1 MIKKH
6 SVLTLICMV
15 LLTAFTNA
23 QTQEKRANAVSVK
36 RSSDGYR
43 LSINA
48 NNLPL
53 EKLLEKLTSQFPLRV
68 IRYGVDIS
76 QPVTTNFKDLP
87 LEQGIKQLL
96 KESGINNHCIQY
108 TNDEKS
114 RAPITVLTLLGNGTK
129 TGGKTITEKTI
140 KNSKEQ
146 ESITSSAKES
156 YYPEN
161 EFAEKITALKE
172 RYEWADEE
180 TEELAGYLLEL
191 MPEPARGPGMEALMN
206 ELDGRIKDEG
216 NNPVDEKIFFQAL
229 ENTVPSHLAPVMMD
243 SIKQYSQ
250 RYKAGTL
257 HETDERLS
265 NQLYQEVMTKRLS
278 NRNNNLKGDNR
289 CYYEKD

>member
-6 SVLTLICMV
+6 SGLTLIFMV

-53 EKLLEKLTSQFPLRV
+53 ENLLENLTSQFPLRV

-76 QPVTTNFKDLP
+76 QPVTINFKDLP
-87 LEQGIKQLL
+87 LERGIKRLL
-96 KESGINNHCIQY
+96 KESGINNHFIQY

-129 TGGKTITEKTI
+129 TGRKINTEETI

-146 ESITSSAKES
+146 ESMISSAMKS
-156 YYPEN
+156 YSPED

-180 TEELAGYLLEL
+180 TAELAGYLLEL

-206 ELDGRIKDEG
+206 ELDGRIKDEE
-216 NNPVDEKIFFQAL
+216 NNAVDEKIFFQAL
-229 ENTVPSHLAPVMMD
+229 ENTVPSHLSPVMMD
-243 SIKQYSQ
+243 SIEHYS
-250 RYKAGTL
+250 RHFKAGL
-257 HETDERLS
+257 SLKTDKHYP
-265 NQLYQEVMTKRLS
+265 NQLYQEVMSKKLC